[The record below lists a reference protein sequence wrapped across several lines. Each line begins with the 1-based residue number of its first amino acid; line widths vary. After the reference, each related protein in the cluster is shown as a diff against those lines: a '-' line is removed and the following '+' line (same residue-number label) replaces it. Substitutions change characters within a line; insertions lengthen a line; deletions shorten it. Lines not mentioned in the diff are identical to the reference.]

1 MEKSFLEEL
10 KEEIEFSSNYSQ
22 WNKYDKPQ
30 VIRYSNIDYM
40 KKQILSTEDK
50 FMQRDENG
58 KFNPNNIRV
67 ITKEEKE
74 MILNMMEEND
84 YPLTAR
90 MYNFLLKSYLSGK
103 LELVPQQ
110 PGRKL

>member
-10 KEEIEFSSNYSQ
+10 KKEIEFSSNNK
-22 WNKYDKPQ
+22 WNNSDKPR
-30 VIRYSNIDYM
+30 ITRYSNIDNIR
-40 KKQILSTEDK
+40 KQILSTEFK

-58 KFNPNNIRV
+58 KFDPNNIRV

-74 MILNMMEEND
+74 MILNMMEDNN
-84 YPLTAR
+84 YPLTGR

>member
-1 MEKSFLEEL
+1 MGKSFLEEL
-10 KEEIEFSSNYSQ
+10 KEELEFYSKDKWNYSNSSNI
-22 WNKYDKPQ
+22 
-30 VIRYSNIDYM
+30 IRYSNIDYM
-40 KKQILSTEDK
+40 RKQILATEEK

-58 KFNPNNIRV
+58 KFDPNNIRV